1 MSGRSLASLPVMNRT
16 TPLVMGVLNATP
28 DSFYEESRISG
39 GAAVDRGIAMVE
51 AGADWIDIG
60 GESSRPGANPV
71 DTDLEISRILPVV
84 DGLAGRARISI
95 DTIKVEV
102 ATAAVAAGAT
112 LINDVSGDLAP
123 VAADLGVGWV
133 AMHAQGMPATMQ
145 DAPHYDDVVAE
156 VSAWLEAKGTEAR
169 ALGVTDLWLDPG
181 IGFGKTF
188 DHNWTLLRHADELAE
203 LARGLGARL
212 LLGTSRKR
220 FLGDA
225 GGPGLA
231 PSERLAAS
239 LATALAAMEA
249 GAAMVRV
256 HDVTAT
262 VQAARVFA
270 EEVVVR

>member
-231 PSERLAAS
+231 ASERLAAS

-270 EEVVVR
+270 EEVVV

>member
-1 MSGRSLASLPVMNRT
+1 MNRT

-203 LARGLGARL
+203 LARGLG
-212 LLGTSRKR
+212 
-220 FLGDA
+220 

-270 EEVVVR
+270 EEVVV

>member
-84 DGLAGRARISI
+84 VGLAGRAQISI

-188 DHNWTLLRHADELAE
+188 EHNWTLLRHADELAE

-270 EEVVVR
+270 EEVVV

>member
-270 EEVVVR
+270 EEVVV

>member
-1 MSGRSLASLPVMNRT
+1 VSGRSLASLPVMNRT

-270 EEVVVR
+270 EEVVV

>member
-1 MSGRSLASLPVMNRT
+1 MASLPVMNRT

-145 DAPHYDDVVAE
+145 DAPHYDDVAAE

-270 EEVVVR
+270 EEVVV

>member
-1 MSGRSLASLPVMNRT
+1 
-16 TPLVMGVLNATP
+16 
-28 DSFYEESRISG
+28 
-39 GAAVDRGIAMVE
+39 
-51 AGADWIDIG
+51 
-60 GESSRPGANPV
+60 
-71 DTDLEISRILPVV
+71 
-84 DGLAGRARISI
+84 
-95 DTIKVEV
+95 
-102 ATAAVAAGAT
+102 
-112 LINDVSGDLAP
+112 
-123 VAADLGVGWV
+123 
-133 AMHAQGMPATMQ
+133 MQ

-270 EEVVVR
+270 EEVVV

>member
-102 ATAAVAAGAT
+102 ATSAVAAGAT

-270 EEVVVR
+270 EEVVV

>member
-84 DGLAGRARISI
+84 VGLAGRAQISI

-270 EEVVVR
+270 EEVVV